1 MRGAAMLFLA
11 TLAVTLIGAGKANA
25 DPVALVEAIGTPRP
39 GLQVMDSLS
48 AGQMI
53 ALRPGE
59 RLVLDYLS
67 SCTRETIV
75 GGVVSIGAAESIV
88 VGGDIKRERTECEGG
103 KALLTAD
110 QASKSAV
117 MVFRE
122 VKPGTASKPS
132 TR

>member
-1 MRGAAMLFLA
+1 MRGAATLFLA
-11 TLAVTLIGAGKANA
+11 TLAVMLIEAGEANA
-25 DPVALVEAIGTPRP
+25 DPAALVEEIGTPRP

-53 ALRPGE
+53 TLRPGE

-88 VGGDIKRERTECEGG
+88 VDGVIKREKTECEGG

-122 VKPGTASKPS
+122 VKLGTASKPS

>member
-11 TLAVTLIGAGKANA
+11 TLAVTLIDAGKATA

-88 VGGDIKRERTECEGG
+88 VGGVIKREKTECEGG

-122 VKPGTASKPS
+122 IKLGTASKPS
-132 TR
+132 TH

>member
-1 MRGAAMLFLA
+1 MRGAATLFLA

-39 GLQVMDSLS
+39 GLQVMDPLS

-88 VGGDIKRERTECEGG
+88 VGGVIKREKTECEGG

-122 VKPGTASKPS
+122 IKLGTASKPS
-132 TR
+132 TH